1 LGEGENSIVWQELT
15 PNTNISNYH
24 AQPVSGAAK
33 CQYLFITSVDLN
45 MNIETVKQ
53 AIGILNF
60 KKTELLEIALTHPSY
75 IYENN
80 NLNQLQKDQ
89 QKREYRRLALLGDSI
104 LGTVVIDYLYDRLL
118 AENQGTL
125 TNWKSD
131 LVRRNKAYDF
141 ARNLNLRRLC
151 MLGQGEKFRDESGQ
165 IQLFGEMFEALLG
178 AIYLEFERDFSRA
191 RNWLVDRFIAGAVD
205 DLLTDTPISEEQ
217 LFADDVQAVSLMN
230 SDEAAEQLWQMKQQA
245 DALVAENEEFQQL
258 LTWVNEKAIAV
269 EGSYNPAKV
278 RAFYFALVGIL
289 GRAFVRNF
297 DPTRSKAKDRNQ
309 ARQFALSFN
318 RAHDLAIELAFELNH
333 NTDPGKIL
341 IPIFALDL
349 EPRLKQLL
357 QQLQAELP
365 DPKEDKE
372 KFEDWR
378 QNKGQD
384 WVEEIK
390 DAIGHDL
397 QFSEQQKE
405 LLKQYYDA
413 NKLLIDCIYKASN
426 VPPEVKEEIL
436 KTWFLPDDFW

>member
-1 LGEGENSIVWQELT
+1 MS
-15 PNTNISNYH
+15 
-24 AQPVSGAAK
+24 
-33 CQYLFITSVDLN
+33 
-45 MNIETVKQ
+45 IETVKK
-53 AIGILNF
+53 AIYIPDF

-104 LGTVVIDYLYDRLL
+104 LGTVVIEYLYDRLP

-131 LVRRNKAYDF
+131 LVRRNKAYEF
-141 ARNLNLRRLC
+141 ARKLNLRRLC

-191 RNWLVDRFIAGAVD
+191 RNWLVEHFIAGAVD

-217 LFADDVQAVSLMN
+217 LLADDVQADSLMN
-230 SDEAAEQLWQMKQQA
+230 SDEAAEQLRQMKQKA

-258 LTWVNEKAIAV
+258 LTWVNKKSLSV
-269 EGSYNPAKV
+269 EGSYKPVKV
-278 RAFYFALVGIL
+278 RAFYFALVGFL
-289 GRAFVRNF
+289 GRAFARNF
-297 DPTRSKAKDRNQ
+297 DPTRNDRQVRN
-309 ARQFALSFN
+309 FPNSFN
-318 RAHDLAIELAFELNH
+318 RALDLALDVAFKLNH
-333 NTDPGKIL
+333 SADTVNIL
-341 IPIFALDL
+341 VPVFALDI
-349 EPRLKQLL
+349 EPRLKQVL

-365 DPKEDKE
+365 NPKEDKE

-378 QNKGQD
+378 QDKGQD
-384 WVEEIK
+384 WVDEIK
-390 DAIGHDL
+390 DAIGHNL

-405 LLKQYYDA
+405 LLKQYYKA
-413 NKLLIDCIYKASN
+413 NKLLIDCIYKAE
-426 VPPEVKEEIL
+426 VAPEVREEIL
-436 KTWFLPDDFW
+436 ETLFLPK

>member
-1 LGEGENSIVWQELT
+1 MS
-15 PNTNISNYH
+15 
-24 AQPVSGAAK
+24 
-33 CQYLFITSVDLN
+33 
-45 MNIETVKQ
+45 IETVKK
-53 AIGILNF
+53 AIYIPDF

-104 LGTVVIDYLYDRLL
+104 LGTVVIEYLYDRLP

-131 LVRRNKAYDF
+131 LVRRNKAYEF
-141 ARNLNLRRLC
+141 ARKLNLRRLC

-191 RNWLVDRFIAGAVD
+191 RNWLVNHFIEDAVD
-205 DLLTDTPISEEQ
+205 DLLTDTPITDEQ
-217 LFADDVQAVSLMN
+217 LPADNVQAVSLMN
-230 SDEAAEQLWQMKQQA
+230 SDEAADQLWQMKQQA

-258 LTWVNEKAIAV
+258 LTWVNEKSLSV
-269 EGSYNPAKV
+269 ERSYKPAKV
-278 RAFYFALVGIL
+278 RAFYLTLIGTL

-297 DPTRSKAKDRNQ
+297 DPTRSKAEDRNQ

-318 RAHDLAIELAFELNH
+318 RAHDLALDLAFELNDK
-333 NTDPGKIL
+333 TDTGNIL
-341 IPIFALDL
+341 IPIFALDI
-349 EPRLKQLL
+349 EPRLKQVL

-365 DPKEDKE
+365 NPKEDKE

-378 QNKGQD
+378 QDKSQD

-405 LLKQYYDA
+405 LLKQYYKA
-413 NKLLIDCIYKASN
+413 NKSLIDEIYKAK
-426 VPPEVKEEIL
+426 VATEVREEIL
-436 KTWFLPDDFW
+436 ETLFLPR